1 MREIEEFA
9 IFALKYQ
16 LLRNCFCMEIKSIS
30 LGGFCNIDNFNI
42 DLQNINAIVAPNNYG
57 KSNVLEAIIFALK
70 FIRATENKRVKMMS
84 DQSYIPIN
92 KKVCETPFSF
102 EINGYYDNSGS
113 LSKEFLYGFSFEW
126 ATSIE
131 QKGARIIGE
140 YLKVKDVSDIR
151 FKSLVKRSTDTGAF
165 YVPSPTGR
173 CNKRIDVTDQQLIIN
188 LLYGTEVFFKTLL
201 STITNLEIQMVDL
214 MESNMRE
221 LCKFFYT
228 LKTTDIENYSIL
240 EDAICQII
248 PNVEKIEPIKLQL
261 STSKNA
267 TLPYRIDDDIYD
279 LRIFQSS
286 NNQDISI
293 SRLSSGSR
301 RVICILKECL
311 SAEINKIPLV
321 LYEELENSVHPRL
334 LENVLLVIAELA
346 PTVSILTTSH
356 SPYLIRYMKPEQLI
370 FGLPSAMGVADFH
383 KIKRQKISLLQK
395 RAVGE
400 EASFGEYMFE
410 LMLNMEYDSSEINT
424 LFQ

>member
-1 MREIEEFA
+1 MREIGEFA
-9 IFALKYQ
+9 IFAKKYS
-16 LLRNCFCMEIKSIS
+16 LLRNYFCMKIKSIS
-30 LGGFCNIDNFNI
+30 LGGFCNIDKFNI
-42 DLQNINAIVAPNNYG
+42 DLQNMNAIVAPNNYG

-70 FIRATENKRVKMMS
+70 FIKANETERAKMMS

-92 KKVCETPFSF
+92 KMVCETPFSF
-102 EINGYYDNSGS
+102 EICGYYESSDSS
-113 LSKEFLYGFSFEW
+113 SKEFAYGFSFEW

-131 QKGARIIGE
+131 QKGSRIISE
-140 YLKVKDVSDIR
+140 YLKVKDISDIR
-151 FKSLVKRSTDTGAF
+151 FTSLVKRSPDSGAF
-165 YVPSPTGR
+165 YVPSPMGR
-173 CNKRIDVTDQQLIIN
+173 CNKRIDITDQQLIIN

-201 STITNLEIQMVDL
+201 SAITNLEIRMVDL
-214 MESNMRE
+214 LESNMRE
-221 LCKFFYT
+221 LCKFFYK
-228 LKTTDIENYSIL
+228 LKETDIDNYSIL

-248 PNVEKIEPIKLQL
+248 PNVEKIEPVKLQL
-261 STSKNA
+261 SVAQN
-267 TLPYRIDDDIYD
+267 TLPYRIDDDVYD

-293 SRLSSGSR
+293 NRLSSGSR

-321 LYEELENSVHPRL
+321 FYEELENSVHPRL
-334 LENVLLVIAELA
+334 LENVLLVISELA
-346 PTVSILTTSH
+346 PSVSILTTSH

-370 FGLPSAMGVADFH
+370 FGLPSATGVADFH
-383 KIKRQKISLLQK
+383 KIKSQKISLLQK